1 MSDTTTSTEGAD
13 ELARRHRRVAVRAG
27 SIAVVMLGMAF
38 AAVPLYQLFCQV
50 TGFGGTTRRVVKPS
64 EVVIDKAVAVRFD
77 ASVAAGLG
85 WTFEPVKRVVDV
97 RLGET
102 TVAIYRAT
110 NTSPVPMTGTASFNV
125 TPEVAGA
132 FFNKI
137 ECFCFTEQTL
147 APGQSVEMPVTFY
160 VDPALATDR
169 NSRRV
174 QEITLS
180 YTFFPTTPTA
190 KGDGS

>member
-1 MSDTTTSTEGAD
+1 MTTTNTASND
-13 ELARRHRRVAVRAG
+13 EMARRHRRVAVRAG
-27 SIAVVMLGMAF
+27 SVAVVMLAMAF
-38 AAVPLYQLFCQV
+38 AAVPLYQMFCQV

-64 EVVIDKAVAVRFD
+64 DVVIDRTVAVRFD

-97 RLGET
+97 KLGET
-102 TVAIYRAT
+102 TVAVYRAT
-110 NTSPVPMTGTASFNV
+110 NTSTVPITGTASFNV

-147 APGQSVEMPVTFY
+147 APGQSVDMPVTFY
-160 VDPALATDR
+160 VDPTLATDR

-174 QEITLS
+174 EEITLS
-180 YTFFPTTPTA
+180 YTYYPTTPTV
-190 KGDGS
+190 KGKGS

>member
-1 MSDTTTSTEGAD
+1 MTTTNTASND
-13 ELARRHRRVAVRAG
+13 EMARRHRRVAVRAG
-27 SIAVVMLGMAF
+27 SVAVVMLAMAF
-38 AAVPLYQLFCQV
+38 AAVPLYQMFCQV

-64 EVVIDKAVAVRFD
+64 DVVIDRTVAVRFD

-97 RLGET
+97 KLGET
-102 TVAIYRAT
+102 TVAVYRAT
-110 NTSPVPMTGTASFNV
+110 NTSTVPITGTASFNV

-147 APGQSVEMPVTFY
+147 APGQSVDMPVTFY
-160 VDPALATDR
+160 VDPTLATDR

-174 QEITLS
+174 EEITLS
-180 YTFFPTTPTA
+180 YTFYPTTPTV
-190 KGDGS
+190 KGKGS